1 MNILKDWSRCG
12 KATTKAGCL
21 LLGYEAFRTLVFY
34 HTQKKAVSLCTTR
47 ELNQIEECVYNCLLT
62 RGATDLVIC
71 DEGHMI
77 KNQKSTTSL
86 AVNKIETD
94 RRIILTGTP
103 IQNNLKECEFRTALT
118 CLLDNELTLSL
129 SSLTDYSMVNF
140 IKPSFLGTEKEFNN
154 LYGNPIKSGQHKDS
168 SKQEIK
174 VMKQRSYVLH
184 NKLSKF
190 VQVSYYCWIAFIPL
204 D

>member
-1 MNILKDWSRCG
+1 MGILKEWSGCG
-12 KATTKAGCL
+12 KASSKAGCL

-34 HTQKKAVSLCTTR
+34 HTQKKAVQLFSSADLKK
-47 ELNQIEECVYNCLLT
+47 IEDCVYDCLLK

-103 IQNNLKECEFRTALT
+103 IQNNLKEC
-118 CLLDNELTLSL
+118 
-129 SSLTDYSMVNF
+129 
-140 IKPSFLGTEKEFNN
+140 
-154 LYGNPIKSGQHKDS
+154 KSRANH
-168 SKQEIK
+168 
-174 VMKQRSYVLH
+174 
-184 NKLSKF
+184 
-190 VQVSYYCWIAFIPL
+190 VS
-204 D
+204 